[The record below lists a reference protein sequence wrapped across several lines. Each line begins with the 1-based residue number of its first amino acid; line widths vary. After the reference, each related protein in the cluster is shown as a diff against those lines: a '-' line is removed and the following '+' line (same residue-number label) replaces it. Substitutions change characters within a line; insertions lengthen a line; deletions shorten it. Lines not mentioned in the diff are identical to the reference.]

1 MSLGSVVGSRGVYR
15 DLGLLLL
22 SVRFKL
28 TTDLDIR
35 SQKYV
40 KIIRWPVQVLRKI
53 IMPSELLRERLL
65 RVSRGF
71 FLIIVRSRS
80 TENY

>member
-1 MSLGSVVGSRGVYR
+1 MSLASVAGSRWVYR

-35 SQKYV
+35 SRKYV
-40 KIIRWPVQVLRKI
+40 KIIPSPEQVLRKI
-53 IMPSELLRERLL
+53 IMPLERLLDRLL
-65 RVSRGF
+65 RVSRWKF
-71 FLIIVRSRS
+71 FCNCSY
-80 TENY
+80 ENY